1 MGQEIESS
9 TWCVGGT
16 RFHHVFLVFL
26 VHKMFFS
33 CSQDAACH
41 PPSFFRHSSLSWPLQ
56 GYQIDWVEHQSI
68 AIGGTKTKVFSS
80 PQLFITH
87 FFSSTTWN
95 QMLMIKTTLRK
106 LDHPSFLRLL
116 HLGLHQSVLRRPL
129 LFFKA
134 LIIHLSNLTNPV
146 INLVHTAPPKHFLSF
161 ESVNHTASTSV

>member
-26 VHKMFFS
+26 VHKMFFLVHKMRR
-33 CSQDAACH
+33 ATLL
-41 PPSFFRHSSLSWPLQ
+41 PFFRHSSLSWPLQ

-116 HLGLHQSVLRRPL
+116 LLGLHRFVLRRPL

-146 INLVHTAPPKHFLSF
+146 INLVQSAPPQHFLSF
-161 ESVNHTASTSV
+161 ESVNHTTSTSV